1 MGTPLEN
8 MLESAE
14 VQAFATGFPT
24 TLAHLSLTLLLL
36 AAATALY
43 VRLTPWKEIA
53 LVREGNVAAALA
65 FAAVLVGLS
74 VPLATSLAVSIS
86 IRDLLIWGVA
96 TVALQLLV
104 FRLVDAVLVGLP
116 RRIQSGEIAAALVL
130 AGAKLGTALILAAAL
145 TG

>member
-86 IRDLLIWGVA
+86 LRDLLIWGVA